1 MCSVNFLKLAR
12 LPTVAFPI
20 AVARFQPPLLV
31 LKQDRKRTLIKVR
44 TGRGHR
50 WHWAAFAAALS
61 VAVTGCGTTPPPAVG
76 PVTAAPVEALGQSD
90 YSPQIDPNYRLHN
103 TDVISVSVFREPD
116 FSVESV
122 PIGADG
128 MVSLPLIG
136 AVQASG
142 LTLAELTA
150 NVTEQLD
157 VSGLRRPSVSINV
170 LEHASHLV
178 TVEGGVSK
186 PGVYNFSPGAKLSS
200 AIALA
205 SGPNRVAKLREVAIF
220 RETQDGMMVAKFDYA
235 AVSEGTMI
243 DPVIR
248 PGDRVVVGMSSLSL
262 FWQDLLRALPAFG
275 IFTNV
280 NF

>member
-1 MCSVNFLKLAR
+1 MK
-12 LPTVAFPI
+12 
-20 AVARFQPPLLV
+20 
-31 LKQDRKRTLIKVR
+31 

-50 WHWAAFAAALS
+50 WRCAAFAAALS
-61 VAVTGCGTTPPPAVG
+61 AALAACGTTPPPAVG
-76 PVTAAPVEALGQSD
+76 PVSAAPVDALGQSD
-90 YSPQIDPNYRLHN
+90 YSARPDPDYRLHN
-103 TDVISVSVFREPD
+103 SDVISVNVFREPD
-116 FSVESV
+116 FSVEKV

-128 MVSLPLIG
+128 TVSLPMIG

-142 LTLAELTA
+142 LTVAEFTA
-150 NVTEQLD
+150 DVRRRLDNGGLKRPNVN
-157 VSGLRRPSVSINV
+157 INV

-186 PGVYNFSPGAKLSS
+186 PGVYSFQPGAKLSS

-220 RETQDGMMVAKFDYA
+220 RETEEGMMVAKFDYS
-235 AVSEGTMI
+235 AVSDGTMI

-248 PGDRVVVGMSSLSL
+248 PGDRVVVGMSALSV